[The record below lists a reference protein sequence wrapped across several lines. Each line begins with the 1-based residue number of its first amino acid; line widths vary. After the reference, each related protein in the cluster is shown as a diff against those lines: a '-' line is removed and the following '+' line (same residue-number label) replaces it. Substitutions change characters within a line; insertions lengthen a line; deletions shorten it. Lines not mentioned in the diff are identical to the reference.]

1 MITSDRAA
9 VASSSDPTTGDPDR
23 ILVEAVEGL
32 GVVLADGT
40 VRPDRYRMDRDPR
53 HRPPGLRPPGSS
65 DHGGAQVLEP
75 PQGAARHDMAT
86 LSTAD
91 LLVIAEHLE
100 RAEDHLGVPQDLE
113 LAIDGHG
120 ELFVVEAR
128 SSVPPSP
135 TYPAPYARRRPL
147 VLRQAAGHAA
157 VPAPLLPP
165 DGQRERLASSPPRR
179 GRSAGGAGDPRG
191 ARAEPGWL
199 ATRQAV
205 AVVTDEG
212 GAMSNLAVMCR
223 ERRIPFVGLKLGHH
237 RTAVSSVV
245 TVDGDRVSVA

>member
-1 MITSDRAA
+1 MGRSGRIAIGWTATHAIDLQVSGLQDHQITAA
-9 VASSSDPTTGDPDR
+9 RRCSNRRKVS
-23 ILVEAVEGL
+23 
-32 GVVLADGT
+32 
-40 VRPDRYRMDRDPR
+40 
-53 HRPPGLRPPGSS
+53 
-65 DHGGAQVLEP
+65 
-75 PQGAARHDMAT
+75 ARHDVAT

-135 TYPAPYARRRPL
+135 AYPAPYARRRPL

-157 VPAPLLPP
+157 VRGTAASAGRATGTARVLTAPARPVCW
-165 DGQRERLASSPPRR
+165 RS
-179 GRSAGGAGDPRG
+179 GRSSWCPARSLAG
-191 ARAEPGWL
+191 L
-199 ATRQAV
+199 AALGQAV

-223 ERRIPFVGLKLGHH
+223 ERRIPWKRRDRLGHH